1 MVRVFQISHLV
12 PYFDGRAPKIGIF
25 LGERQNVCLPIGRSG
40 ISRQDQ
46 SLSPGPTSCQPIMK
60 RGVEVALQVA
70 AGLITH
76 GRGLVALAPT
86 FDLFPPASPRRSGV
100 NCFPRMSVK
109 TPGIRP
115 H

>member
-1 MVRVFQISHLV
+1 M
-12 PYFDGRAPKIGIF
+12 K
-25 LGERQNVCLPIGRSG
+25 
-40 ISRQDQ
+40 
-46 SLSPGPTSCQPIMK
+46 PGAK
-60 RGVEVALQVA
+60 GALQVA

-76 GRGLVALAPT
+76 GRGLSALAPT
-86 FDLFPPASPRRSGV
+86 FDLFPPASVKRSGV